1 MLISDV
7 FGGKPVMV
15 NVTVCPGV
23 TGFGVMVTFGLGSI
37 MGIKYPAAS
46 PAPMPIMA
54 AAIAFPLICLLSFLS
69 FYFSPVLLL

>member
-1 MLISDV
+1 
-7 FGGKPVMV
+7 
-15 NVTVCPGV
+15 
-23 TGFGVMVTFGLGSI
+23 MVTFGLGSI